1 MATTKVLLNQQRPNT
16 KGELPIVIRVT
27 QHRKSRMISIN
38 RHVTPIA
45 WDSEKGCIKIPN
57 GLSRAEKLFYQ
68 KLITYIDEQHLV
80 IKDIILEYDK
90 KNKPYTAE
98 EIRVQYQKHT
108 GKLLS
113 TNTYFTYFEK
123 HLQDLEE
130 EGRFSTRS
138 CKQGALTLFKQ
149 FRKNR
154 DLYFEELNPLMVD
167 EFIKFC
173 QKRGTSTNS
182 IITLISSLR
191 SVYNKALFDEIIEIN
206 TAPFRKVKLRQT
218 ETVKRAIS
226 KEHIKMIRDYIPG
239 KHSNT
244 EDAQN
249 IFMFCY
255 YTRGTSIKDVL
266 YMKVSQ
272 IIENRMYYHRLKTNT
287 LYNIKLVDE
296 ALEIIKKYSD
306 LKNPNNYIFP
316 FVRGEGREAYKSY
329 HLAYERI
336 NRGLKKIA
344 RDLNIPVNLTSYVS
358 RHSWATI
365 AKKSEIP
372 ISVISEGLGHSTE
385 RTTRIY
391 LESFEDTVLD
401 NANDKI
407 SKL

>member
-16 KGELPIVIRVT
+16 KGELPVVIRVT

-38 RHVTPIA
+38 RHINPIA
-45 WDSEKGCIKIPN
+45 WDSEKGCIRIPN
-57 GLSRAEKLFYQ
+57 GLTRSEKLFYQ
-68 KLITYIDEQHLV
+68 KLITYVDEQHLI

-90 KNKPYTAE
+90 KNKPYTAD

-130 EGRFSTRS
+130 QGRFSTRQ
-138 CKQGALTLFKQ
+138 CKKGALTIFKE

-154 DLYFEELNPLMVD
+154 DLYFEELNPVIID

-173 QKRGTSTNS
+173 QKKDISINS

-191 SVYNKALFDEIIEIN
+191 SVYNKAVFDEIVEID
-206 TAPFRKVKLRQT
+206 TAPFRKVKLKPT
-218 ETVKRAIS
+218 ETIKRAIS
-226 KEHIKMIRDYIPG
+226 KDYVKMIHDYSP
-239 KHSNT
+239 KEHANT
-244 EDAQN
+244 EAAQD

-255 YTRGTSIKDVL
+255 FTRGTSIKDVL
-266 YMKVSQ
+266 YMKVNQ
-272 IIENRMYYHRLKTNT
+272 IVENRMYYHRLKTNT
-287 LYNIKLVDE
+287 LYNIKLVNE
-296 ALEIIKKYSD
+296 ALQIIKKYSD
-306 LKNPNNYIFP
+306 LKNPNAYVFP
-316 FVRGEGREAYKSY
+316 FVKGEGREAYKSY

-344 RDLNIPVNLTSYVS
+344 RDLCIPVNLTSYVS

-365 AKKSEIP
+365 AKKSNVP
-372 ISVISEGLGHSTE
+372 ISVISEGLGHSSE

-391 LESFEDTVLD
+391 LEAFEDTVLD
-401 NANDKI
+401 KANDKVT
-407 SKL
+407 KL